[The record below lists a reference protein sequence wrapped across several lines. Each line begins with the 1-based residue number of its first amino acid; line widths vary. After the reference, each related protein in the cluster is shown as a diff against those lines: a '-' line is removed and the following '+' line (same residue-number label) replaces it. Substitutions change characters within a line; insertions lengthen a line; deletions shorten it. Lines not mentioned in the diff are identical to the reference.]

1 MGLAG
6 QERGSYGHKSS
17 AITIMVGLRILNFIH
32 SPEFAVQEVYLQSV
46 DSFMEQTPMF

>member
-17 AITIMVGLRILNFIH
+17 AITIMVGQPILNFIH
-32 SPEFAVQEVYLQSV
+32 SLEFAVQEVYLQSI
-46 DSFMEQTPMF
+46 DSFIEQTPMF

>member
-17 AITIMVGLRILNFIH
+17 AITIMVGLRRTLNFIH
-32 SPEFAVQEVYLQSV
+32 SLEFAEQEVYLQSI
-46 DSFMEQTPMF
+46 D